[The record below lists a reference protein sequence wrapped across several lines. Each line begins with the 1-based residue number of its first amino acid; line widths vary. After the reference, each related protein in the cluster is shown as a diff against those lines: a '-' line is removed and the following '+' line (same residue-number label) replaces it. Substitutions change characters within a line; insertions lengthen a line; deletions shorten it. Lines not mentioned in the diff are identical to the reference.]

1 MILCLNSRPWEGK
14 KLLRQSLCFR
24 RLQRQL
30 WPLVSLCLRTW
41 CDVTLQNGADDQSLW
56 WQQGI
61 LSGSSSNQGLQ
72 RAAALPSTWAAAPC
86 HWTRRLIFTRNTDG
100 RDKKLLSPHCHLGQI
115 GWMTSGFFFFWM
127 WSYFSLLT
135 ALRVVSW
142 LGKEGWMVTPL
153 QEPHRHL
160 SCCAAAGVTPLGN
173 TSQTP

>member
-1 MILCLNSRPWEGK
+1 MS
-14 KLLRQSLCFR
+14 KLQTLRGEKTAETITL
-24 RLQRQL
+24 LQKTSETVVATGL
-30 WPLVSLCLRTW
+30 IVSENLMW
-41 CDVTLQNGADDQSLW
+41 CDIAERSWWSISLM
-56 WQQGI
+56 
-61 LSGSSSNQGLQ
+61 
-72 RAAALPSTWAAAPC
+72 T
-86 HWTRRLIFTRNTDG
+86 TRNPL
-100 RDKKLLSPHCHLGQI
+100 RFKLLSGTTEGSSTAKHLGSCSLPLDQEADFHQKHR
-115 GWMTSGFFFFWM
+115 WKRQETPEPSLSSWANRVNDKWVFFWM